1 MSDRIEDGGPA
12 YPVSGDCFPRVG
24 MTLRD
29 YFAAQ
34 VIGAVI
40 ASFDKHMP
48 NAASIE
54 NFAAHSYRIADA
66 MLAARAS
73 ERLTPRSQ
81 GLEVGRG

>member
-1 MSDRIEDGGPA
+1 MTDRIEDGGPA

-29 YFAAQ
+29 AFA
-34 VIGAVI
+34 IGALP
-40 ASFDKHMP
+40 ALNLSHPEDLARK
-48 NAASIE
+48 AYA
-54 NFAAHSYRIADA
+54 IADA
-66 MLAARAS
+66 MIRARSS